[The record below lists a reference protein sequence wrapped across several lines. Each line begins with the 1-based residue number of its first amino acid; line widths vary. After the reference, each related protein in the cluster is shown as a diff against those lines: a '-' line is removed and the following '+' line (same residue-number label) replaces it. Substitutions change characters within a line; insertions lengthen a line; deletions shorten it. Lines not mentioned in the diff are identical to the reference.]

1 MQSCSIGYW
10 ICKEKMGQGL
20 MSEAINLIKKFIF
33 DELDLHRLEAACL
46 PVNKRSLRTLKNNGF
61 AIEGLVRKY
70 LKINGNWEDHLLLS
84 CIKDESL

>member
-1 MQSCSIGYW
+1 MIP
-10 ICKEKMGQGL
+10 
-20 MSEAINLIKKFIF
+20 AIAPVTNFKCNGIFISSDCDGIF